1 MGFIEAIKS
10 GYSRYFDFQGRSSRS
25 EFWYWKLY
33 VALVGVPLLIFGF
46 FMLIHT
52 GGLDPATFA
61 NQEKVLM
68 IYWDNFLYFVPVFL
82 WYLIHL
88 IPVIALQVRRLH
100 DRGVS
105 GWLVAIVWLAQ
116 ILLMVPA
123 LLAYPTVYMTIHIV
137 RGIIGIALLVMFLLP
152 GTSGDNQ
159 YGPDPLASQ

>member
-1 MGFIEAIKS
+1 MGFMKQLIR
-10 GYSRYFDFQGRSSRS
+10 YNRYFDFKGDHHGQNFGV
-25 EFWYWKLY
+25 ETIF
-33 VALVGVPLLIFGF
+33 ALVGVPLLIFG

-61 NQEKVLM
+61 NQEKELT
-68 IYWDNFLYFVPVFL
+68 IYWDHFLYFVPVFL

-105 GWLVAIVWLAQ
+105 GWLVAIVWLTQ

-123 LLAYPTVYMTIHIV
+123 LLAYPTVYMIIHIV
-137 RGIIGIALLVMFLLP
+137 GGIIGIALLVMFLLP

>member
-10 GYSRYFDFQGRSSRS
+10 GYNRYFDFQGRSSRS

-33 VALVGVPLLIFGF
+33 FALVGVPLLIFGF

-61 NQEKVLM
+61 NQEKELT
-68 IYWDNFLYFVPVFL
+68 IYWDHFLYFVPVFL

-105 GWLVAIVWLAQ
+105 GWLVAIVWLTQ

-123 LLAYPTVYMTIHIV
+123 LLAYPTVYMIIHIV
-137 RGIIGIALLVMFLLP
+137 GGIIGIALLVMFLLP